1 MFPIHSTQSFAGFIA
16 LIHPSWNMS
25 LPRRA
30 MEQMGF
36 SICCL
41 ACDAPDIAGSQR
53 CRDCISAHVKV
64 RDKISSGVA
73 ITKADRLSRE
83 FMTML
88 TNPTDFIDNTV
99 HSETMSHYKS
109 LIDKHQGKSQPKTA
123 EEVQD
128 RFEKQRNKPQKSL
141 IRDVANNR
149 KGKITKLN
157 SKEIEDLLSKI
168 SDKNPDVSDSYWE
181 ELLDDVNDLFDED

>member
-16 LIHPSWNMS
+16 LIRPSWNMS

-83 FMTML
+83 FVTML

-99 HSETMSHYKS
+99 HSETMSYYKS
-109 LIDKHQGKSQPKTA
+109 LIDKHQGKSQPKQPKKYKT
-123 EEVQD
+123 D
-128 RFEKQRNKPQKSL
+128 SK
-141 IRDVANNR
+141 NR
-149 KGKITKLN
+149 
-157 SKEIEDLLSKI
+157 EISP
-168 SDKNPDVSDSYWE
+168 KN
-181 ELLDDVNDLFDED
+181 L